1 MFKSIKRLL
10 SPPIFPGDEE
20 KTRAAEI
27 LNTVLLGLTT
37 LSAVSLVILLQ
48 ARAVLPL
55 AYIIVGVF
63 LFILILLQAPMR
75 AGYVKAVGIAV
86 IVLFTL
92 TITLAVASGGTVR
105 VPGVALYVAAIVMS
119 GLIIGRRA
127 AFWSAILIS
136 IIFVVLLLLE
146 VNGRLPDPILVVNV
160 QQGLIF
166 FINAMFVAI
175 LLGIAL
181 ARLNQSIER
190 ARMGEENLSKLN
202 TELEQR
208 VEERAAQLAESA
220 IQIQKRASE
229 LEAIAHT
236 ARTAATARSLEELL
250 PAVAR
255 EVSTRFGHYHAGIF
269 LLDDSKQFAILR
281 AANSDGG
288 QKMLARGHRLRVGDQ
303 GIVGFVTFTGN
314 PRIVLD
320 VGEDAV
326 FFNTP
331 DLPDTHAEVAV
342 PLRFGREIIGALDI
356 QSTKPN
362 AFTQEDVEIFT
373 ILADQ
378 VSVAIQNVRS
388 LDQAQRAL
396 QEAELASSQL
406 TGQAWKV
413 FADAIRIKGYRYDGI
428 KPEPLKKGAKQSEDP
443 DSLTVAVQLRG
454 QTIGRLKL
462 KSSDASRKWTED
474 ELSIVESTAERAA
487 LAIDSARLLEDAQ
500 KRAVRE
506 TFLSELAA
514 KFGTS
519 FQLESILRDTVEEL
533 GQTLKGSTV
542 TFQLVDP
549 LSPPTA
555 DNPNGGSRQGKK
567 SE

>member
-1 MFKSIKRLL
+1 MFNSIKDLL
-10 SPPIFPGDEE
+10 SPPIFPGNEE

-37 LSAVSLVILLQ
+37 LSAVSLVVLLQ
-48 ARAVLPL
+48 ARAVLPS
-55 AYIIVGVF
+55 AYIIVSAF

-75 AGYVKAVGIAV
+75 MGYIKPVGVAV
-86 IVLFTL
+86 ITLFTL
-92 TITLAVASGGTVR
+92 TITLAIISGGTTR

-127 AFWSAILIS
+127 AYGSAILIS
-136 IIFVVLLLLE
+136 VIFIILLLLE
-146 VNGRLPDPILVVNV
+146 INGRLPDPILVVNI

-166 FINAMFVAI
+166 SINAIFVAI
-175 LLGIAL
+175 LLGISL

-190 ARMGEENLSKLN
+190 ARMDEENLSKLN
-202 TELEQR
+202 AELEQR

-220 IQIQKRASE
+220 IQIRKRASE

-236 ARTAATARSLEELL
+236 ARTAATAKSLEDLL

-255 EVSTRFGHYHAGIF
+255 EVSARFGHYHAGIF
-269 LLDDSKQFAILR
+269 LLDDGKQFAILR

-303 GIVGFVTFTGN
+303 GIVGFVTFTGD
-314 PRIVLD
+314 PRIVLN
-320 VGEDAV
+320 VGQDAA
-326 FFNTP
+326 FFNNP

-356 QSTKPN
+356 QSREPN

-406 TGQAWKV
+406 TGQA
-413 FADAIRIKGYRYDGI
+413 
-428 KPEPLKKGAKQSEDP
+428 
-443 DSLTVAVQLRG
+443 
-454 QTIGRLKL
+454 
-462 KSSDASRKWTED
+462 
-474 ELSIVESTAERAA
+474 
-487 LAIDSARLLEDAQ
+487 
-500 KRAVRE
+500 
-506 TFLSELAA
+506 
-514 KFGTS
+514 
-519 FQLESILRDTVEEL
+519 
-533 GQTLKGSTV
+533 
-542 TFQLVDP
+542 
-549 LSPPTA
+549 
-555 DNPNGGSRQGKK
+555 
-567 SE
+567 